1 MSPNSKAHIGLFATN
16 LFFAINISAIKYL
29 TSKNLAGPYGL
40 NIIRLGVS
48 VLLFW
53 FLFFISKEKNK
64 ISKKDTVRF
73 LLCAFTALA
82 LNQML
87 FMKGVSF
94 TYSIHAS
101 LLLLVT
107 PILITFIAAW
117 VLKERLTTLKIV
129 GLILGIGGAC
139 VLILSGK
146 STGKGN
152 NFLLGDLLV
161 IMSTVAYTI
170 YFILVKPLMKK
181 YSAMDVMRITFTMGF
196 IMILPLGWNEFS
208 IIKWSELH
216 LFEYLLLFLIVVPGT
231 FLAYLFNVYGIKIL
245 SASTAGTYIYSQP
258 VFAVIIA
265 TLFLKEDLELYKIIA
280 GLLIFCG
287 VYLANKN
294 SKSSK
299 ELYSK

>member
-64 ISKKDTVRF
+64 IYKKDIVRF

-117 VLKERLTTLKIV
+117 VLKERLTILKIV

-146 STGKGN
+146 SIGKGN

-208 IIKWSELH
+208 IINWSEFH
-216 LFEYLLLFLIVVPGT
+216 LFEFILLFLIVVPGT

-280 GLLIFCG
+280 GLLIFSG

-294 SKSSK
+294 IKSGKGLASN
-299 ELYSK
+299 